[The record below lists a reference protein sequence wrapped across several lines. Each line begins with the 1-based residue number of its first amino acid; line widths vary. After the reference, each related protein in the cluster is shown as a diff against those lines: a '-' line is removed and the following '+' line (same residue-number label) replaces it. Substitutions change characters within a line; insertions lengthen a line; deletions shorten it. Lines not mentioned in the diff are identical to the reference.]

1 MCNTR
6 AWPQQC
12 WRSCT
17 NGSNI
22 VVLRLG
28 DHGTKGMLGVVD
40 SKVWPFSNFLQQF
53 PTTCHNVQEGMQSDS
68 GDVPYSG
75 SNVRALVL
83 LTFMGNVN
91 KWQHLKICLLKCD
104 KIWQKSCSYQ
114 TSVNEGLK
122 TKVEQTSFV
131 AYLNFSWKLFCQK
144 LQKLFLRKYVFF
156 PVTFLKKWGWLIVS
170 WMLIHQEILR
180 LYFA

>member
-28 DHGTKGMLGVVD
+28 DHGTKGMLEVVD
-40 SKVWPFSNFLQQF
+40 SKVCCFQTFCNNSEQHA
-53 PTTCHNVQEGMQSDS
+53 TTYKRVCNRIQGT
-68 GDVPYSG
+68 YS
-75 SNVRALVL
+75 SCNVRALVL

>member
-6 AWPQQC
+6 VWPQQC
-12 WRSCT
+12 WRSCA

-28 DHGTKGMLGVVD
+28 GHGKKGMLGVVG
-40 SKVWPFSNFLQQF
+40 SKVWPFSNFLQQH
-53 PTTCHNVQEGMQSDS
+53 PTTCKRVCNRIQGT
-68 GDVPYSG
+68 YSG
-75 SNVRALVL
+75 SNVIALVL

-91 KWQHLKICLLKCD
+91 ERQHLKMCLLKCD

-131 AYLNFSWKLFCQK
+131 AYSNFSWKLFCQK
-144 LQKLFLRKYVFF
+144 FQKLFLKKYVFI
-156 PVTFLKKWGWLIVS
+156 PVTFFKKWGWLIVS
-170 WMLIHQEILR
+170 WMLIHQEILK
-180 LYFA
+180 LDLA

>member
-12 WRSCT
+12 WRSYA
-17 NGSNI
+17 NGPNI
-22 VVLRLG
+22 VVLCLG
-28 DHGTKGMLGVVD
+28 EHGTCDRL
-40 SKVWPFSNFLQQF
+40 
-53 PTTCHNVQEGMQSDS
+53 PTTCGNVQEGLQTD
-68 GDVPYSG
+68 SG

-91 KWQHLKICLLKCD
+91 KRQHLKIFLKCD

-122 TKVEQTSFV
+122 
-131 AYLNFSWKLFCQK
+131 
-144 LQKLFLRKYVFF
+144 
-156 PVTFLKKWGWLIVS
+156 
-170 WMLIHQEILR
+170 
-180 LYFA
+180 

>member
-6 AWPQQC
+6 VWPQQF
-12 WRSCT
+12 WRSCA

-28 DHGTKGMLGVVD
+28 AHGKKGMLGVVG
-40 SKVWPFSNFLQQF
+40 SKVWPFSNFLQQL
-53 PTTCHNVQEGMQSDS
+53 PTTCHNM
-68 GDVPYSG
+68 YSG
-75 SNVRALVL
+75 SNVIALVL

-91 KWQHLKICLLKCD
+91 KRQHLKICLLKCD
-104 KIWQKSCSYQ
+104 KICQKSCSYQ

-131 AYLNFSWKLFCQK
+131 AYSNFSWKLFCQK
-144 LQKLFLRKYVFF
+144 FQKLFLKKYVFF

-170 WMLIHQEILR
+170 WVLIHQEILR
-180 LYFA
+180 LDFT